1 MTIAVSSLHFSYGS
15 AEILKGL
22 DAEFLPGINGILGPN
37 GAGKS
42 TFAKCMAGV
51 LRPASGNIQFE
62 CEGDVPSVS
71 YLSQDPV
78 QIRNLSV
85 LEYVLLGRADEL
97 GLRVTGEDIDSA
109 YRPLEK
115 LGIADLAGKDI
126 WGLSGGQRQ
135 MAAIAQCLVSEPEFV
150 ILDEPT
156 NNLDLRREL
165 DIFQIMRA
173 ECDSRG
179 ITCVMILHDLNF
191 ASRFS
196 DRITVLH
203 QGEVYSSGTPA
214 ETVTEDMLRTVY
226 GVESEVTINSKGIP
240 NVEPI
245 RSVSPFSNNIG

>member
-1 MTIAVSSLHFSYGS
+1 MSLTVSSLRFSYGS
-15 AEILKGL
+15 FEVLKGI
-22 DAEFLPGINGILGPN
+22 DAEFMPGINGILGPN

-42 TFAKCMAGV
+42 TLAKCMAGV
-51 LRPASGNIQFE
+51 LKPAGGTVRFAGG
-62 CEGDVPSVS
+62 EGKPSMS
-71 YLSQDPV
+71 YLAQDSPP
-78 QIRNLSV
+78 IRNLSV
-85 LEYVLLGRADEL
+85 LEYMLLGRADEL
-97 GLRVTGEDIDSA
+97 GLKVTGEDIDIA

-115 LGIADLAGKDI
+115 LGIDELAEKDM
-126 WGLSGGQRQ
+126 GNLSGGQRQ
-135 MAAIAQCLVSEPEFV
+135 MVAIAQCLVSEPDFI

-173 ECDSRG
+173 ECDDRG

-196 DRITVLH
+196 DRIVVMN

-214 ETVTEDMLRTVY
+214 VTVTEDMLRVVY
-226 GVESEVTINSKGIP
+226 GVEAEISVNSRGIP

-245 RSVSPFSNNIG
+245 RSVSPFSK

>member
-1 MTIAVSSLHFSYGS
+1 MSLTVSSLRFSYGS
-15 AEILKGL
+15 SEVLKGI
-22 DAEFLPGINGILGPN
+22 DAEFMPGINGILGPN

-42 TFAKCMAGV
+42 TLAKCMAGV
-51 LRPASGNIQFE
+51 LKPAGGTVRFAGG
-62 CEGDVPSVS
+62 EGKPSMS
-71 YLSQDPV
+71 YLAQDSPP
-78 QIRNLSV
+78 IRNLSV
-85 LEYVLLGRADEL
+85 LEYMLLGRADEL
-97 GLRVTGEDIDSA
+97 GLKVTGEDIDIA

-115 LGIADLAGKDI
+115 LGIDELAEKDM
-126 WGLSGGQRQ
+126 GNLSGGQRQ
-135 MAAIAQCLVSEPEFV
+135 MVAIAQCLVSEPDFI

-173 ECDSRG
+173 ECDDRG

-196 DRITVLH
+196 DRIVVMN

-214 ETVTEDMLRTVY
+214 ETVTEDMLRVVY
-226 GVESEVTINSKGIP
+226 GVEAEISVNSRGIP

-245 RSVSPFSNNIG
+245 RSVSPFSK